1 MARSDE
7 VGDII
12 YQLGNETGKA
22 RAGRDGSARARRT
35 WRLVYVSTGEVPVA
49 AKMGERDN
57 QVHAG
62 HDVRLTNLP
71 ADAGAGMGVFQDLH
85 DMKDGAALASHLRE
99 ATRTVYGTAARAYL
113 EQLAEKRASDPSGLL
128 ASINARRQ
136 VFLDRMLPAGA
147 DGQVISVCRRFS
159 LIAVAGEMAT
169 NLGILPWKKTE
180 AFDAVAAGFMA
191 WLKERGGIGPSED
204 RQAVRTVRRFL
215 EQHGE
220 SRFGLLVPS
229 GGRQSGDDEIRD
241 GRDVINRVGFRR
253 ETSDG
258 WEFLIFPESWKQD
271 VCKGLDPGRSA
282 AALDQAGFLDKG
294 DGKHWARRH
303 RVPGLGVGRLGRT
316 SP

>member
-1 MARSDE
+1 M
-7 VGDII
+7 
-12 YQLGNETGKA
+12 
-22 RAGRDGSARARRT
+22 
-35 WRLVYVSTGEVPVA
+35 
-49 AKMGERDN
+49 
-57 QVHAG
+57 
-62 HDVRLTNLP
+62 P
-71 ADAGAGMGVFQDLH
+71 ALAWGCSKTYLH

-99 ATRTVYGTAARAYL
+99 APRTVYGTAARAYL
-113 EQLAEKRASDPSGLL
+113 EQLAEKRASNPSGLL
-128 ASINARRQ
+128 ASTNARRQ
-136 VFLDRMLPAGA
+136 VSLDRMLPAGA

-169 NLGILPWKKTE
+169 NLGIVPWKKTE
-180 AFDAVAAGFMA
+180 AFNAVAAGFMA

-282 AALDQAGFLDKG
+282 AALDQAGL
-294 DGKHWARRH
+294 RRPRRRRPILYH
-303 RVPGLGVGRLGRT
+303 QRQHIGSSR
-316 SP
+316 